1 MTRVLLIFRTSLKEK
16 VIFITGC
23 DSGFGYSLALHCHK
37 NTDLTVVAGCH
48 NANSPG
54 SQSLTR
60 SSDGRIHVV
69 GEEKSEYISI
79 ATPCHTI
86 ITSAAY
92 KIALAIDLDVTD
104 ESSVAAAVSATKKIL
119 SSDNKQLWCVVNN
132 AATLVFADAEWQSI
146 EMARKQLEVNT
157 LGPLAVR
164 INA

>member
-1 MTRVLLIFRTSLKEK
+1 M
-16 VIFITGC
+16 
-23 DSGFGYSLALHCHK
+23 
-37 NTDLTVVAGCH
+37 
-48 NANSPG
+48 
-54 SQSLTR
+54 
-60 SSDGRIHVV
+60 
-69 GEEKSEYISI
+69 
-79 ATPCHTI
+79 PCHTT

-92 KIALAIDLDVTD
+92 KIPHAIDLDVTD
-104 ESSVAAAVSATKKIL
+104 ESSVAAAVSVTREII